1 MCLISSGDDSAYGDM
16 GIVGYLPK
24 ATSFMPD
31 ADELSGTED
40 MHDMDLDARAMD
52 QDGER
57 PGEGS
62 LCDSG
67 KNKRQQF
74 QKAFTTSSS
83 TQRSQE
89 NKSALCMGNL
99 RNRDGGFTFLQR
111 AAHSSLRMLITFS
124 MMHAFKDG
132 SENTALAIEGG

>member
-1 MCLISSGDDSAYGDM
+1 MCLVMTGDDSAYDGE

-31 ADELSGTED
+31 TDELSGTGTED

-67 KNKRQQF
+67 K
-74 QKAFTTSSS
+74 
-83 TQRSQE
+83 
-89 NKSALCMGNL
+89 
-99 RNRDGGFTFLQR
+99 
-111 AAHSSLRMLITFS
+111 
-124 MMHAFKDG
+124 
-132 SENTALAIEGG
+132 

>member
-1 MCLISSGDDSAYGDM
+1 MARLFTCADVLEQLEDSNGDVSSGDDSAYEGE

-24 ATSFMPD
+24 ATSFMLD

-40 MHDMDLDARAMD
+40 MHDMDLDASAID

-67 KNKRQQF
+67 K
-74 QKAFTTSSS
+74 
-83 TQRSQE
+83 
-89 NKSALCMGNL
+89 
-99 RNRDGGFTFLQR
+99 
-111 AAHSSLRMLITFS
+111 
-124 MMHAFKDG
+124 
-132 SENTALAIEGG
+132 

>member
-1 MCLISSGDDSAYGDM
+1 MAMSPLVM
-16 GIVGYLPK
+16 TVGYLPK

-67 KNKRQQF
+67 K
-74 QKAFTTSSS
+74 
-83 TQRSQE
+83 
-89 NKSALCMGNL
+89 
-99 RNRDGGFTFLQR
+99 
-111 AAHSSLRMLITFS
+111 
-124 MMHAFKDG
+124 
-132 SENTALAIEGG
+132 